1 MGKETTPL
9 EILKGRGSGNNIV
22 ESFSHRGASMSSA
35 LVTML
40 GTRTHVFIFK
50 AFNGTAI

>member
-22 ESFSHRGASMSSA
+22 GTFSHRRAVMSSA
-35 LVTML
+35 LVTVL
-40 GTRTHVFIFK
+40 GTCTHVFIFK